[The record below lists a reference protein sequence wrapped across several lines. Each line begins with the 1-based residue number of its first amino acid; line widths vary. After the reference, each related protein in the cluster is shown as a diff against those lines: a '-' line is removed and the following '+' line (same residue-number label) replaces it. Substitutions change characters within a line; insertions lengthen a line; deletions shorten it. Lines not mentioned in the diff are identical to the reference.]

1 MYDIIIVGA
10 GTAGLT
16 AAIYAR
22 RALKKVL
29 VFEANAYGGQII
41 NTLDIEN
48 YPGFEHVD
56 GYTYSTKLL
65 NQAQSLGTEILLEK
79 VLDIKDNGEYKEVI
93 TNNKIYQTKTIIL
106 ATGSS
111 NRKLNI
117 DKEKEFLG
125 KGLSY
130 CATCDGNLYK
140 DKIVAVVGGGNSAL
154 EEAIYLAGISNK
166 VYLIHRR
173 DKFSAEDSYI
183 KKVEELNNI
192 EIIFNNN
199 VTKLNGT
206 DKLQSIEITNNDNE
220 KKEITVDGLF
230 VSIGQVPENN
240 NFAKIIDINEQ
251 GYIVAKED
259 CHTNVEGIFVAGDTR
274 TKLLRQLVTAAGDG
288 AVAATEAIKYI
299 NKIKESE

>member
-1 MYDIIIVGA
+1 M
-10 GTAGLT
+10 
-16 AAIYAR
+16 
-22 RALKKVL
+22 
-29 VFEANAYGGQII
+29 I
-41 NTLDIEN
+41 NIE
-48 YPGFEHVD
+48 
-56 GYTYSTKLL
+56 
-65 NQAQSLGTEILLEK
+65 

>member
-48 YPGFEHVD
+48 YPGFEHID